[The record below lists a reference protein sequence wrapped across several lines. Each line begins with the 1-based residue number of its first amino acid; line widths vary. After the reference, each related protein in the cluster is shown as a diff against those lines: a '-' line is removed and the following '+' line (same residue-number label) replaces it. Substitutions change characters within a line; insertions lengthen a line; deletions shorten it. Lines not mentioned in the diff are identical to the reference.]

1 MAEPRRSQTFD
12 PRPPGPIPGRP
23 HLASTCLAVALTA
36 LGVLACGGEDLEL
49 AGVVERTTLELSAPV
64 SEEVVQHPRPVGT
77 AVTVGEPIVVMRNE
91 VAKLDLEAAQA
102 RHRAAQANLSAAEQE
117 FRRAEGL
124 RRAAVSTPAALDA
137 ARRTRDEAVAL
148 LAERAAQ
155 RAQAERRLADL
166 TVRATADGVVDQLP
180 YDIGERVPSGGVV
193 AVVLAKERPWV
204 RIWLPA
210 RAVSRLAPGAEAN
223 IEIEGLDGTY
233 TGRLTEIAREAEFT
247 PHYALTE
254 RERAHLVYE
263 ARLEIEDAPEDLR
276 PGLPATVRLEVGEP
290 RTADGGG

>member
-1 MAEPRRSQTFD
+1 MKFLPRRSSDT
-12 PRPPGPIPGRP
+12 
-23 HLASTCLAVALTA
+23 ASTRIPKARARCAAVLLATA
-36 LGVLACGGEDLEL
+36 LLAACGGDRLEL
-49 AGVVERTTLELSAPV
+49 AGVVERTTLELSAPI
-64 SEEVVQHPRPVGT
+64 SEEVVQHPRSVGQ
-77 AVTVGEPIVVMRNE
+77 AVTVGEPVVVMRNE
-91 VAKLDLEAAQA
+91 VAKLDLEAAEA
-102 RHRAAQANLSAAEQE
+102 LHRAAEANLSAAEQE

-148 LAERAAQ
+148 LAERAAR

-180 YDIGERVPSGGVV
+180 YDVGERVPAGGVV

-210 RAVSRLAPGAEAN
+210 RAVSRLSPGAEAE

-263 ARLEIEDAPEDLR
+263 AKLEIEDAPEDLR
-276 PGLPATVRLEVGEP
+276 PGLPATVRLEVGEA
-290 RTADGGG
+290 RTAGGEG